1 MSLAKLPIEVS
12 FYKPKRSNCIKHPY
26 ERGMFISINNYKT
39 HTETI
44 YQSIKKQYQTIEYG
58 LTKKNYS
65 RDDLKISYGKS
76 PNPKKLM
83 DEVVV
88 KKKILMVAGI
98 HNYDRYNYKTQ
109 SGSKIHSGYQHLHL
123 YLYGINNLLPTN
135 TKSLENK
142 IKHLKI
148 LLMRHNQ
155 VYKKKEESSIDIRTV
170 GTGENLFND
179 VVCPTSLYEYINY
192 PKTNPNK
199 ICCINYI
206 ADTMQYNKQNY
217 PLVYVYRS

>member
-1 MSLAKLPIEVS
+1 MSLARLPIGS
-12 FYKPKRSNCIKHPY
+12 INYPPRKSNCIEHPY

-39 HTETI
+39 YTETI
-44 YQSIKKQYQTIEYG
+44 YQSLKKQYQTIEYG

-65 RDDLKISYGKS
+65 RDDLKIRYNQS

-83 DEVVV
+83 DEVVI
-88 KKKILMVAGI
+88 KKRILMVAGI

-123 YLYGINNLLPTN
+123 YLYGIHHLLPTN
-135 TKSLENK
+135 TKTLENK

-148 LLMRHNQ
+148 LLMRHNK
-155 VYKKKEESSIDIRTV
+155 VYSKNRETSIDIRTV

-179 VVCPTSLYEYINY
+179 VVSPTSLHQYINL
-192 PKTNPNK
+192 PKTNPQK
-199 ICCINYI
+199 VCCINYI
-206 ADTMQYNKQNY
+206 ADTRQYDNQNY
-217 PLVYVYRS
+217 PLVFIYRS